1 MTESARTPLPGA
13 TNGCSCCAPA
23 ADATA
28 PAGHQSADP
37 TGTSAGDATYQ
48 VEGMTCDGCAA
59 AVCRAI
65 QRLDPEAKVAV
76 DLDHGRVAVTT
87 TAQALSIAEAL
98 NEAGYT
104 ASAMTG

>member
-28 PAGHQSADP
+28 PAGRQSADP

-48 VEGMTCDGCAA
+48 VEGMTC
-59 AVCRAI
+59 
-65 QRLDPEAKVAV
+65 
-76 DLDHGRVAVTT
+76 
-87 TAQALSIAEAL
+87 
-98 NEAGYT
+98 
-104 ASAMTG
+104 

>member
-1 MTESARTPLPGA
+1 M
-13 TNGCSCCAPA
+13 
-23 ADATA
+23 DAT
-28 PAGHQSADP
+28 PSDLLM
-37 TGTSAGDATYQ
+37 Q

-59 AVCRAI
+59 AVRRAI
-65 QRLDPEAKVAV
+65 QRLDPDARVAV